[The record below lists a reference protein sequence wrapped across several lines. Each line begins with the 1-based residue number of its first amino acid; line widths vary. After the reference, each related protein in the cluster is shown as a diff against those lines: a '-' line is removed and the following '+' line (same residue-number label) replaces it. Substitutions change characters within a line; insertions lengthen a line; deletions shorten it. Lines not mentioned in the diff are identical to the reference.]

1 MQSRNNIRKNIQAQ
15 SVVMTET
22 ETETQNQSLNHGKNP
37 VQAQVK
43 TSARVLIPASFESC
57 RRRTFFHSLPI
68 ILALFLFWSCGEDS
82 PLACEETYFVS
93 NDKQEWLSEDS
104 IGDSF
109 VMTDQ
114 NGISQSF
121 TMHRNNREF
130 NKSWGGY
137 FFITT
142 HRTYR
147 EYFYQNYSSTYQWNY
162 SLSLSALWEPYGDEI
177 RAEVG
182 STSFT
187 YNFNYECLS
196 RLECGEGN
204 LDKLMTDQGYEE
216 DFKSYSSVKFL
227 DSLRVGNTVY
237 KELLHFTCLDLA
249 EEWEEYTVKEIYLAK
264 HYGLIQ
270 YKLQNG
276 LVYSRD

>member
-1 MQSRNNIRKNIQAQ
+1 MQFSNNIRENIQDQ
-15 SVVMTET
+15 SMVK
-22 ETETQNQSLNHGKNP
+22 TQTQTQTQTQVKNP
-37 VQAQVK
+37 VQAQGK
-43 TSARVLIPASFESC
+43 TSAQVVIPAGFESC
-57 RRRTFFHSLPI
+57 RGRTFHSLLT

-82 PLACEETYFVS
+82 PLAREETYFVS
-93 NDKQEWLSEDS
+93 NDKQEWLSNDS
-104 IGDSF
+104 LGESF

-121 TMHRNNREF
+121 TMHENKKEF
-130 NKSWGGY
+130 DKSWGGY
-137 FFITT
+137 FFVTT

-147 EYFYQNYSSTYQWNY
+147 EHIYQSYSSTYETNY
-162 SLSLSALWEPYGDEI
+162 SLSLSAFWDPYGDEI

-196 RLECGEGN
+196 RLECGNGY

-227 DSLRVGNTVY
+227 DSLRVGNTIY
-237 KELLHFTCLDLA
+237 RELLHFTCLDLA
-249 EEWEEYTVKEIYLAK
+249 EEWEDHTVKEIYLAK